1 MASMHYFVV
10 CYQLGELDMKVPCKS
25 KQAPFEF
32 TLKVIGGK
40 WKMKIIYQLASCQI
54 LRFNEIK
61 RNIPEITYKM
71 LSTQLKELE
80 ADGVVV
86 RTEYPQIP
94 PKVEYALSERGL
106 SLIPVLNEM
115 CEWGATHSNN
125 SLK

>member
-1 MASMHYFVV
+1 MASMHHLVIY
-10 CYQLGELDMKVPCKS
+10 LPKGECQMKVPCKS

-40 WKMKIIYQLASCQI
+40 WKMKIIYQLASCQV

-71 LSTQLKELE
+71 LSSQLKELE
-80 ADGVVV
+80 IDGVVV

-94 PKVEYALSERGL
+94 PKVEYRLSDRGL
-106 SLIPVLNEM
+106 TLIPVLNEM
-115 CEWGATHSNN
+115 CEWGAMHSNI
-125 SLK
+125 SK